1 MSRIDFEVIMGHFR
15 SSVVQDAFKKKARE
29 THTPAGRPSE
39 YFGSLVFG
47 LNKLK
52 KFNVGAPLDA
62 AKADIVAREM
72 KEWARPINLTPPVDM
87 PSPAK
92 TLLKRL
98 WRQKKRR

>member
-29 THTPAGRPSE
+29 TDAPAGRPSE

-52 KFNVGAPLDA
+52 KFNVGTPLDA

-72 KEWARPINLTPPVDM
+72 KEWAMAHGATHV
-87 PSPAK
+87 
-92 TLLKRL
+92 TH
-98 WRQKKRR
+98 WF